1 MGAVVYG
8 LWAVVLSTLMKVIMV
23 ANQHESEMCDPGLS
37 LASHSGPCGPL

>member
-37 LASHSGPCGPL
+37 LVHIQDPADP